1 MEIILPGVASTLGPL
16 RKAKKLK
23 QREMAELLNC
33 TVQHYQRM
41 EYGKVNLPSTT
52 LIFLA
57 DYFGV
62 TADYLL
68 GREKNPA
75 EER

>member
-23 QREMAELLNC
+23 QRELAELLNC

-41 EYGKVNLPSTT
+41 EYGKVNLQSTT

-57 DYFGV
+57 DYLGV